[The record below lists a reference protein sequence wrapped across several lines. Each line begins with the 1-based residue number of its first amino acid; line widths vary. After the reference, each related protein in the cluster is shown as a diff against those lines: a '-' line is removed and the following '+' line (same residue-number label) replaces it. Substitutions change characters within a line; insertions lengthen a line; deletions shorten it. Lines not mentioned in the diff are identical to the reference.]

1 MANIPLVTTISLD
14 GEKAYRDAISKIN
27 SDMRVTR
34 SEMRLVTDAFKG
46 QEDST
51 EALAEK
57 KAKLTEM
64 IAIQTEK
71 IGTYQGALE
80 NAKSAT
86 NRNEKAIADWT
97 VKTNDAKRDLIKMQE
112 NLEDVEAQLAKTTD
126 ATEDFGD
133 AQANAGGNSKGL
145 GSILDELGGKF
156 GISLPN
162 EMKSTLDGFGAVD
175 TKLLGSI
182 GIFAGAAAA
191 IFEVEKALAKMTIES
206 AKYADEILTTSTVTG
221 ISTKALQEYTYA
233 AELLDV
239 SVDTITGSQTKM
251 INTMDAAR
259 AGNKE
264 AADAFKQLGVRI
276 MDSRGQLRDA
286 ETVFAE
292 AIDALGEIENATE
305 RDALA
310 MDIFGKSARDLNPLI
325 QAGSEGL
332 AGFAQEAHDV
342 GYVLDEEALAS
353 LGAVDDAMQRF
364 DRATEA
370 AKNNLSVQ
378 FAPALANIMDVGTD
392 LFQTIG
398 EAAEESGI
406 VSVFAAIMDIVAALE
421 PLFDVFFGTV
431 GESTGSVLKP
441 LAVALGVVADALNII
456 ASLIAIIIEGLKW
469 LLSFGQY
476 DEAGANISKYWG
488 NITGVFEG
496 DGATARALEST
507 ELGRNARGTDYWGGG
522 YTWVGEEGPEIV
534 ELPRGSRIY
543 SNAESKTMGGDV
555 FNITID
561 AKNVQEFNEIVQI
574 ARRQRLTARAGTARG

>member
-27 SDMRVTR
+27 NDMRVTR
-34 SEMRLVTDAFKG
+34 SEMRIVTDAFKR

-51 EALAEK
+51 EALTEK

-64 IAIQTEK
+64 IALQTEK

-97 VKTNDAKRDLIKMQE
+97 VKTNDAKRDLMKLQE
-112 NLEDVEAQLAKTTD
+112 DLEDVETQLGKTTD

-156 GISLPN
+156 GISLPG
-162 EMKSTLDGFGAVD
+162 EMKSTLDGLGAVD
-175 TKLLGSI
+175 TKMLGSI
-182 GIFAGAAAA
+182 GIFAGAAMA

-206 AKYADEILTTSTVTG
+206 AKYADEILTTATVTG
-221 ISTKALQEYTYA
+221 ISTEALQEYTYA
-233 AELLDV
+233 AELMDV
-239 SVDTITGSQTKM
+239 SVDTITSSQAKM
-251 INTMDAAR
+251 INNMDAAR
-259 AGNKE
+259 AGSKE
-264 AADAFKQLGVRI
+264 AADAFAQLGVKI
-276 MDSRGQLRDA
+276 TDSRGELRDA

-292 AIDALGEIENATE
+292 VIDALGEIENATE
-305 RDALA
+305 RDALT
-310 MDIFGKSARDLNPLI
+310 MNVFGKSARDLNPLI
-325 QAGSEGL
+325 QLGSEGFAAL
-332 AGFAQEAHDV
+332 AQEAHNV
-342 GYVLDEEALAS
+342 GGVMENEALAS

-364 DRATEA
+364 DQATEA
-370 AKNNLSVQ
+370 AKRNLSVQ
-378 FAPALANIMDVGTD
+378 FAPALENIMDVGTD
-392 LFQTIG
+392 LFQSIG

-406 VSVFAAIMDIVAALE
+406 VSVFAALMDIVAAIE
-421 PLFDVFFGTV
+421 PLFEVLFGTV

-441 LAVALGVVADALNII
+441 LAVALGVVADALSII
-456 ASLIAIIIEGLKW
+456 ANLIAIIIEGIKW
-469 LLSFGQY
+469 LVSLGQNS
-476 DEAGANISKYWG
+476 DAGANISRYWG
-488 NITGVFEG
+488 NITGIFEG

-507 ELGRNARGTDYWGGG
+507 NIGRNARGTEYWGGG

-543 SNAESKTMGGDV
+543 SNAESKSMGGDV

-561 AKNVQEFNEIVQI
+561 AKNIQEFNEIVQI
-574 ARRQRLTARAGTARG
+574 ARRKRLTARAGTARG